1 MIPERDRVAL
11 RPEQATIPPG
21 HPWNRIPVIGA
32 VCALL
37 GIVACA
43 ILGAANP
50 KQFFFSWLVS
60 FLFFL
65 SLALGALFFVL
76 IQYAAQGG
84 WGIVLRRIG
93 ETTFAMLPVMAAL
106 FLPLLLG
113 LRDLYEWA
121 ARRGRRERCAASLEG
136 AIPQRPVLP
145 DPGGALLR
153 NLVLH
158 RPLYYRGSRGQDVT
172 GDPGVSARLRRL
184 AGPAIIVLAL
194 TQTFASVDWIMS
206 LTPHWYSTMFGVY
219 FFAGSFVGF
228 IALLSVVA
236 AAMRRAGLL
245 ETVISAEHLHDVG
258 KLLFAFMV
266 FWTYIAFSQ
275 FFLIWYGNLPEETIW
290 YRARMEG
297 SWMTVSLF
305 LMAGHFV
312 APFFY
317 LMGRAVKRRGS
328 TLAIGGAWLLAMH
341 FLDLY
346 WQVMPTLHPEG
357 LRPSVLDV
365 AALVAVGGCFV
376 AAASWLMRRQA
387 LVPLRDPRLAESLAF
402 ENAEVAGQPSRGS
415 ALAGV
420 RGGSLGGGGGPPSP
434 RLRRTRRARGEAGP
448 TAARGLP
455 GWRGPV

>member
-1 MIPERDRVAL
+1 MIPERDHVAL

-21 HPWNRIPVIGA
+21 HPWNRVPLMGA

-37 GIVACA
+37 GAAACA

-60 FLFFL
+60 FLFIL

-76 IQYAAQGG
+76 IHYASQGG

-93 ETTFAMLPVMAAL
+93 ETTFATLPVIAAL

-113 LRDLYEWA
+113 LRDLYPWTVPGA
-121 ARRGRRERCAASLEG
+121 AEH
-136 AIPQRPVLP
+136 
-145 DPGGALLR
+145 DALLR
-153 NLVLH
+153 WKAPYLNVQFFLIRAALYFGMWSFIAL
-158 RPLYYRGSRGQDVT
+158 LYYRGSHGQDTT
-172 GDPGVSARLRRL
+172 GDPAVSARLRRL

-194 TQTFASVDWIMS
+194 TQTLASIDWIMS

-236 AAMRRAGLL
+236 VAMRGAGLL
-245 ETVISAEHLHDVG
+245 DTVISAEHLHDVG
-258 KLLFAFMV
+258 KFLFAFTA
-266 FWTYIAFSQ
+266 FWAYIAFSQ
-275 FFLIWYGNLPEETIW
+275 FLLMWYANLPEETIW
-290 YRARMEG
+290 YRARMAG
-297 SWMTVSLF
+297 SWMQISLF

-317 LMGRAVKRRGS
+317 LMGRTVKRNGA

-341 FLDLY
+341 FVDIY

-357 LRPSVLDV
+357 FRPSVLDA

-376 AAASWLMRRQA
+376 AASGWLMRRQA

-402 ENAEVAGQPSRGS
+402 ENA
-415 ALAGV
+415 
-420 RGGSLGGGGGPPSP
+420 
-434 RLRRTRRARGEAGP
+434 
-448 TAARGLP
+448 
-455 GWRGPV
+455 